1 MHKSMHIF
9 REKTDNG
16 SKQGTTD
23 EPTLRSLICS
33 EQKPFYCSRNFFILS
48 RTFTSFSLFRDSI
61 FLATPFLRKVNIKA
75 IVGWCHFQIR

>member
-33 EQKPFYCSRNFFILS
+33 EQKPFYCSRNFFILTDFFFIS
-48 RTFTSFSLFRDSI
+48 PLYRFPYLYQLHSYEM
-61 FLATPFLRKVNIKA
+61 
-75 IVGWCHFQIR
+75 